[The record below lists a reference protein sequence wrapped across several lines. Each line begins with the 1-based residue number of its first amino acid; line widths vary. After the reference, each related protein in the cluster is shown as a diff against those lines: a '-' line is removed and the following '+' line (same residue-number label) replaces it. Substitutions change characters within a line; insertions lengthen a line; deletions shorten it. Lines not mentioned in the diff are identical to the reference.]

1 MTLRARWV
9 TLRARWVTLRAR
21 CVTLRARCVTLT
33 AHQVFEAIDKL
44 EFQEDLTVTA
54 MYSEETEKVAF
65 KTTFNPKS
73 AGGNVEKW
81 LIECEDA
88 MRESMQDIT
97 FRAYGAYA
105 KTKRD
110 QWILEWPGQVVLC
123 VSQMF
128 WTKEVEQAI
137 RGSTLAGY
145 AEKCTA
151 QLGDIVNKVRRA
163 QKPWVQKERKA
174 LLNSHTK

>member
-1 MTLRARWV
+1 M
-9 TLRARWVTLRAR
+9 
-21 CVTLRARCVTLT
+21 
-33 AHQVFEAIDKL
+33 
-44 EFQEDLTVTA
+44 
-54 MYSEETEKVAF
+54 
-65 KTTFNPKS
+65 
-73 AGGNVEKW
+73 
-81 LIECEDA
+81 
-88 MRESMQDIT
+88 
-97 FRAYGAYA
+97 
-105 KTKRD
+105 
-110 QWILEWPGQVVLC
+110 C